1 MLRTEINNT
10 EAARILTFEGDLT
23 IEHAD
28 EIWRTFCDTL
38 DDRKSV
44 SLNLEKVTG
53 ADASGLQLI
62 CAAHRACEAEGRVFV
77 FDANVSRSFAA
88 AARNAGFV
96 RYNCGVAKDT
106 TICLWRGIEDE

>member
-1 MLRTEINNT
+1 MLRTGISNT
-10 EAARILTFEGDLT
+10 DANRMLTFEGDLT

-28 EIWRTFCDTL
+28 EIWRTFRDTL
-38 DDRKSV
+38 DDRKAV

-53 ADASGLQLI
+53 VDASCLQLI
-62 CAAHRACEAEGRVFV
+62 CAAHRACEADGRVFV
-77 FDANVSRSFAA
+77 FDGNVSESFAA

-106 TICLWRGIEDE
+106 TICLWRGTEDE